1 MRLLFAGTPATALP
15 ALDTLLASPHQVV
28 AVLSRPDARSGRG
41 RTPSSSPVKARAL
54 EAGLEV
60 FTPAQPGD
68 PDFLDRL
75 RALDVDVCPILAY
88 GGLIPRAA
96 LDIPRLGWV
105 NLHFSL
111 LPAWRGA
118 APVQRALMAGDDV
131 TGATTFVLEETLDT
145 GPVIG
150 QVTET
155 VRPDDTAGAL
165 LERLSHSGSGL
176 LLASLDA
183 MAEGRARPLPQP
195 TDGVSYAPK
204 VTVEDARVRW
214 SEPAVGVDRRV
225 RACTPDPGAWTDF
238 RGDRLKIGRLVP
250 VRGADR
256 LPPGQLRVTK
266 SEVLVGTATEPV
278 RLEQVQPP
286 GRRPMGGADW
296 ARGVRVAGD
305 EALGG

>member
-15 ALDTLLASPHQVV
+15 ALDALIASSHQVV
-28 AVLSRPDARSGRG
+28 AVLTRPDARSGRG
-41 RTPSSSPVKARAL
+41 RAPTPSPVKARAQ

-60 FTPAQPGD
+60 LTPARAGD

-75 RALDVDVCPILAY
+75 RALEVDVCPILAY
-88 GGLIPRAA
+88 GGLIPRPA
-96 LDIPRLGWV
+96 LEVPRLGWV

-131 TGATTFVLEETLDT
+131 TGATTFVLDETLDT

-155 VRPDDTAGAL
+155 VRPHDTAGAL

-176 LLASLDA
+176 LVASLDA
-183 MAEGRARPLPQP
+183 LAEGRARPQPQP

-225 RACTPDPGAWTDF
+225 RGCTPAPGAWTEF
-238 RGDRLKIGRLVP
+238 RGQRLKIARLVP
-250 VRGADR
+250 VPGQDR
-256 LPPGQLRVTK
+256 LPPGQLKATK
-266 SEVLVGTATEPV
+266 AEVLVGTATDPV
-278 RLEQVQPP
+278 RLDEVQPP
-286 GRRPMGGADW
+286 GRRPMAGPDW
-296 ARGVRVAGD
+296 ARGARPGAG
-305 EALGG
+305 ESLGA